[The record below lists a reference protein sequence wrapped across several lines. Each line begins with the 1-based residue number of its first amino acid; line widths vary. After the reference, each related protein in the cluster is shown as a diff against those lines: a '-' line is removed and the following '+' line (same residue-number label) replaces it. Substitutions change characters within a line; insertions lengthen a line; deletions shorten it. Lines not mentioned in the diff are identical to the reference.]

1 MSDLTTTPDER
12 QSDMLAR
19 PLAVALSLDWEK
31 VAFAAFIAMALITR
45 LWGLGT
51 RAMSHDESL
60 HTQYSLQFVRGDG
73 YSHTPLM
80 HGPLLFHVTALS
92 YWLFGATDFASRL
105 PVALLGVVLVAMPYF
120 LRRWLGRTGA
130 LVASFLFLISPFI
143 TYYSR
148 YIRHDIYVI
157 VWALIVFIASWY
169 YLRQRKEKYLLWF
182 AAGLALM
189 FSTKEVAF
197 IYVAIFGSFL
207 VGRLALRVWQADWLQ
222 EAQPRLRQPLL
233 VLAAGGLLLAVGFA
247 GLHLERSTAA
257 SATATATATD
267 DQGFAA
273 DPNAAEQTTTVAT
286 DEGAVKRVLHWLQVA
301 GALGIAA
308 AAFLFARALRPEIDE
323 FPEFDLIALYSTLV
337 LPLIAPFLVT
347 LAGIPVRN
355 YTINRCELAGQA
367 SMSQFQYWLA
377 QVTNPTCLQA
387 LLSSN
392 IVIYAFFVVIVGA
405 AAVAA
410 GLWWNRRRW
419 LAAAILFHAIFF
431 LLHTSVFTNPTGWFS
446 GLYDSLAYWL
456 EQQGVE
462 RGSQPWFY
470 YIFIVPFYEFL
481 PLVLALLAIR
491 LWAVRRRLNKIISY
505 WITLILLTLLAYSFS
520 NWIINRPIIL
530 DGGTPSNLAPLIIAG
545 VLFFAGLIYWFMV
558 RQRQLRDEYRLGRSW
573 SGLLDANE
581 LLEFVPSV
589 IWWFLLT
596 WAAYSVAGEKMPWLS
611 THFVI
616 PMALLGGWYL
626 NEKLTNVDAEALRA
640 RRTVILIVLIA
651 AFLAAAF
658 VALSSL
664 LLGEFRLGDQNLA
677 NLRALGRFLG
687 GVVVAG
693 GLFYLIREVG
703 ERMNRP
709 IRRRAWLLAILS
721 LLALLTVRFTYMAN
735 WPNADYATEFMVYAH
750 AAPAVKESVLS
761 RIEQLSMRL
770 KGDRTMRV
778 AWSDDGTWPMQWYL
792 RNFPNRFFTGK
803 NPSASIR
810 DYPVVVA
817 GQRDWDNFEPFL
829 KDDEYIKEDYVF
841 LWWPMEEYRKIGWNA
856 LFGLASQRDDEGNAE
871 TGRGI
876 LNPQVRQALW
886 DIFFHREYKTYGEVF
901 GGSYAPSQ
909 WPLRAPLR
917 LYIRRDV
924 VAHLWDYGVGAASI
938 EPPVDP
944 YAEGERQ
951 VTPDLVIG
959 AGGVHAG
966 ELLAPRNVAV
976 GPDGNLYVLDS
987 GNHRVVVFDSNG
999 QMLRDWGSFGQEPGQ
1014 FNEPWGIAVDD
1025 SFLYVADTWNHRVQK
1040 FSQEGDL
1047 VTTFGQSGTTAELGA
1062 ESGGFFFGP
1071 RSITL
1076 LPDDRLA
1083 VTDTGNHRLQIF
1095 DRDGN
1100 FVRVAGGPGAQP
1112 GLFNE
1117 PVGLATGD
1125 AGVYLADTWNARIQ
1139 LLTSSLSPVLEWPID
1154 GWEGDSTENKPY
1166 LAVDSAGRVYA
1177 TDPENFRV
1185 LIFEEG
1191 GEYLARFG
1199 QPGTE
1204 LDRLGLPNGIAID
1217 DGDNVYVTDARNNR
1231 VLRFPAL
1238 DFGDAPAPAED
1249 EAPDV
1254 MEEAPAEEEEEPE
1267 TESDGGAAEPTA
1279 TPGEGE

>member
-1 MSDLTTTPDER
+1 MSDLTTTPEER
-12 QSDMLAR
+12 KTEMLAR
-19 PLAVALSLDWEK
+19 PLAAALSLDWEK
-31 VAFAAFIAMALITR
+31 VAYASFIILALVTR
-45 LWGLGT
+45 LWGLGD
-51 RAMSHDESL
+51 RVMSHDESL
-60 HTQYSLQFVRGDG
+60 HTQYSLQYVRGDG

-80 HGPLLFHVTALS
+80 HGPLLFHVTALF

-105 PVALLGVVLVAMPYF
+105 PVALLGVVLVAIPFF
-120 LRRWLGRTGA
+120 LRRWLGRVGA
-130 LVASFLFLISPFI
+130 LVTSFLFLISPFI

-157 VWALIVFIASWY
+157 MWAMIVFIASWY

-207 VGRLALRVWQADWLQ
+207 AARLALRLWQADLFQ
-222 EAQPRLRQPLL
+222 QARPQLRRPLL
-233 VLAAGGLLLAVGFA
+233 ALAAAVLLLAVGFA
-247 GLHLERSTAA
+247 GLHVEERTAA
-257 SATATATATD
+257 PATATATATD

-273 DPNAAEQTTTVAT
+273 DPNAAEQTTAT
-286 DEGAVKRVLHWLQVA
+286 TADEGFVRQMLHWLQVA
-301 GALGIAA
+301 GALGVAGA
-308 AAFLFARALRPEIDE
+308 VFLFARALRPRIDE
-323 FPEFDLIALYSTLV
+323 FPEFDLIALYSTLI

-347 LAGIPVRN
+347 LAGVPVRD

-377 QVTNPTCLQA
+377 QLTNPTCLQA

-392 IVIYAFFVVIVGA
+392 VVIYGFFVVIVAA

-419 LAAAILFHAIFF
+419 IAAAILFHTIFF

-462 RGSQPWFY
+462 RGSQPSFY
-470 YIFIVPFYEFL
+470 YLFIVPFYEFL
-481 PLVLALLAIR
+481 PLVIALLAIR
-491 LWAVRRRLNKIISY
+491 LWAVRNRLNKIVSY

-530 DGGTPSNLAPLIIAG
+530 DGGTPSNLAALIVAG
-545 VLFFAGLIYWFMV
+545 VLFFAGVVYWFMV
-558 RQRQLRDEYRLGRSW
+558 RQQQLRDEYRLGRSW
-573 SGLLDANE
+573 SGLIDGDA
-581 LLEFVPSV
+581 LVEFIPSV

-596 WAAYSVAGEKMPWLS
+596 WVAYSVAGEKMPWLS

-626 NEKLTNVDAEALRA
+626 NEKLTNVDAAALRDRHA
-640 RRTVILIVLIA
+640 LILLGLIGV
-651 AFLAAAF
+651 FLAAAF

-664 LLGEFRLGDQNLA
+664 LLGEFRLGDQNVE
-677 NLRALGRFLG
+677 NLRTLGRFLG

-703 ERMNRP
+703 KRVNRP
-709 IRRRAWLLAILS
+709 IRRRAWLLGALS
-721 LLALLTVRFTYMAN
+721 VLALLTIRFTYMAN
-735 WPNADYATEFMVYAH
+735 WPNADYATEFIVYAH
-750 AAPAVKESVLS
+750 AAPAVKESILP
-761 RIEQLSMRL
+761 RIENLSMRMH
-770 KGDRTMRV
+770 GDKSIKV
-778 AWSDDGTWPMQWYL
+778 AWGDDGTWPMQWYL
-792 RNFPNRFFTGK
+792 RNYPNRLFAGK

-817 GQRDWDNFEPFL
+817 GQRDWANFEPFL
-829 KDDEYIKEDYVF
+829 DDDEYIKEDYIF
-841 LWWPMEEYRKIGWNA
+841 LWWPTEEYRKIGWNA
-856 LFGLASQRDDEGNAE
+856 LFGLAEQRDDEGNAK
-871 TGRGI
+871 TGRGV
-876 LNPQVRQALW
+876 LNPEVRQALW
-886 DIFFHREYKTYGEVF
+886 NIFFHRDYDKYGEVF
-901 GGSYAPSQ
+901 GGNYTPSQ

-917 LYIRRDV
+917 LYIRRDA

-944 YAEGERQ
+944 YTEGERQ
-951 VTPDLVIG
+951 LTPDLVIG
-959 AGGVHAG
+959 AGGLHAG
-966 ELLAPRNVAV
+966 ELLTPRNLAI
-976 GPDGNLYVLDS
+976 GPEGNVYVLDS
-987 GNHRVVVFDSNG
+987 GNHRVAVFDSNG
-999 QMLRDWGSFGQEPGQ
+999 QLLRDWGGFGTEPGQ

-1025 SFLYVADTWNHRVQK
+1025 SFVYVADTWNHRVQK
-1040 FSQEGDL
+1040 FTLDGEL

-1071 RSITL
+1071 RSIAL

-1100 FVRVAGGPGAQP
+1100 FIRVAGGAGAQA

-1117 PVGLATGD
+1117 PVGLARSD
-1125 AGVYLADTWNARIQ
+1125 NGVYLADTWNARIQ
-1139 LLTSSLSPVLEWPID
+1139 LLTTELSPVLEWPID

-1166 LAVDSAGRVYA
+1166 LAVDSGGRVYA

-1185 LIFEEG
+1185 LIFDAE
-1191 GEYLARFG
+1191 GEYLGRFG
-1199 QPGTE
+1199 QPGAE

-1217 DGDNVYVTDARNNR
+1217 DADNVYITDARNNR

-1238 DFGDAPAPAED
+1238 EFEDTSIPAGDE
-1249 EAPDV
+1249 EPDV
-1254 MEEAPAEEEEEPE
+1254 MEEAPAEEEEE
-1267 TESDGGAAEPTA
+1267 SNGGAIEPTA

>member
-1 MSDLTTTPDER
+1 MSDLTTTPEER
-12 QSDMLAR
+12 KSNVLAR
-19 PLAVALSLDWEK
+19 PLAIALSLDWEK
-31 VAFAAFIAMALITR
+31 VAYASFITLALVTR
-45 LWGLGT
+45 LWGLGA
-51 RAMSHDESL
+51 RVMSHDESL
-60 HTQYSLQFVRGDG
+60 HTQYSLQYVRGDG

-80 HGPLLFHVTALS
+80 HGPFLFHITALF

-105 PVALLGVVLVAMPYF
+105 PVALLGVALVAAPYF
-120 LRRWLGRTGA
+120 LRRWLGRAGA
-130 LVASFLFLISPFI
+130 LFASFLFLISPFI

-157 VWALIVFIASWY
+157 AWALIVFIASWY
-169 YLRQRKEKYLLWF
+169 YLRRREEKYLLWF

-197 IYVAIFGSFL
+197 IYVAIFGSFIT
-207 VGRLALRVWQADWLQ
+207 GRLALRMWQADWFQ
-222 EAQPRLRQPLL
+222 QVRPRLRQPLL
-233 VLAAGGLLLAVGFA
+233 ALAAAVLLMVVGFA
-247 GLHLERSTAA
+247 GLHVEERTAA
-257 SATATATATD
+257 PATGTATATD

-273 DPNAAEQTTTVAT
+273 DPDAAEQTTATQT
-286 DEGAVKRVLHWLQVA
+286 DEGTVRRVLHWLQVA
-301 GALGIAA
+301 GALGVAG
-308 AAFLFARALRPEIDE
+308 AAFLFARALRPQIDE
-323 FPEFDLIALYSTLV
+323 LPEFDLIALYSTLI

-347 LAGIPVRN
+347 LAGIPVRD
-355 YTINRCELAGQA
+355 YTLNRCELAGQA
-367 SMSQFQYWLA
+367 SMTQFQYWLA
-377 QVTNPTCLQA
+377 QLTNPTCLQA

-392 IVIYAFFVVIVGA
+392 VVIYGFFVVIA
-405 AAVAA
+405 AAASVAA

-419 LAAAILFHAIFF
+419 VSAAIVFHVIFF
-431 LLHTSVFTNPTGWFS
+431 LLHTSAFTNPTGWFS

-470 YIFIVPFYEFL
+470 YLFVVPFYEFL
-481 PLVLALLAIR
+481 PLVMALLAIR
-491 LWAVRRRLNKIISY
+491 LWAVRRRLNKIITY
-505 WITLILLTLLAYSFS
+505 WVTLILLTLLVYSFS
-520 NWIINRPIIL
+520 NWIINRPVLL
-530 DGGTPSNLAPLIIAG
+530 DGGTPSNLAALIIAG
-545 VLFFAGLIYWFMV
+545 VLFFAGVIYWFMV
-558 RQRQLRDEYRLGRSW
+558 RQQQLRDEYRLGRSW
-573 SGLLDANE
+573 SGLVDADT
-581 LLEFVPSV
+581 LIEFVPSV

-626 NEKLTNVDAEALRA
+626 NEKLTSVDAKALLS
-640 RRTVILIVLIA
+640 RRTFILVGLMVV
-651 AFLAAAF
+651 FLAAAF
-658 VALSSL
+658 VAISSL
-664 LLGEFRLGDQNLA
+664 LLGEFRLGDQNLE
-677 NLRALGRFLG
+677 NLRTLGRFLG
-687 GVVVAG
+687 GAIVAG

-703 ERMNRP
+703 ERVSRP
-709 IRRRAWLLAILS
+709 IRRRAWLLATLS
-721 LLALLTVRFTYMAN
+721 LLALLTIRFTYMAN
-735 WPNADYATEFMVYAH
+735 WPNADSATEFMVYAH

-761 RIEQLSMRL
+761 RIEDLSMRL
-770 KGDRTMRV
+770 HGDMTMQV

-792 RNFPNRFFTGK
+792 RNFPNRFFAGK

-817 GQRDWDNFEPFL
+817 GQRDWANYEPFL
-829 KDDEYIKEDYVF
+829 NDDEYIKEDYVF

-856 LFGLASQRDDEGNAE
+856 LFGLAAERDDEGNAA

-876 LNPQVRQALW
+876 FSPRVRQALW
-886 DIFFHREYKTYGEVF
+886 DIFFHREYETYGEVF
-901 GGSYAPSQ
+901 GGSYAPSE

-951 VTPDLVIG
+951 LTPDLVIG
-959 AGGVHAG
+959 AGGLNAG
-966 ELLAPRNVAV
+966 ELLTPRNLAI

-987 GNHRVVVFDSNG
+987 GNHRVVVFSGDG
-999 QMLRDWGSFGQEPGQ
+999 QLVRDWGSFGQEPGQ

-1025 SFLYVADTWNHRVQK
+1025 SFVYVADTWNHRVQK
-1040 FSQEGDL
+1040 FTLEGDL
-1047 VTTFGQSGTTAELGA
+1047 VTTFGQSGTTADLGA

-1076 LPDDRLA
+1076 LPDGQLA
-1083 VTDTGNHRLQIF
+1083 VTDTGNHRLQVF
-1095 DRDGN
+1095 DREGN
-1100 FVRVAGGPGAQP
+1100 FIRVAGGPGAQP

-1117 PVGLATGD
+1117 PVGLARGE

-1139 LLTSSLSPVLEWPID
+1139 LLTTDLSPILEWPVD

-1166 LAVDSAGRVYA
+1166 LAVDSGGRVYT

-1185 LIFEEG
+1185 LIFDEG

-1204 LDRLGLPNGIAID
+1204 LDSLGLPNGIAID
-1217 DGDNVYVTDARNNR
+1217 DEDNVYVTDARNNR

-1238 DFGDAPAPAED
+1238 DFGNAPPAGD
-1249 EAPDV
+1249 EEPEL
-1254 MEEAPAEEEEEPE
+1254 MEESPVDEEPE
-1267 TESDGGAAEPTA
+1267 TEVDEGAVQPTA

>member
-12 QSDMLAR
+12 QSDILAR
-19 PLAVALSLDWEK
+19 PLAVALNLDWEK
-31 VAFAAFIAMALITR
+31 VAYATFIAVALVTR
-45 LWGLGT
+45 LWGLGN
-51 RAMSHDESL
+51 RVMSHDESL
-60 HTQYSLQFVRGDG
+60 HTQYSLQFARGDG

-80 HGPLLFHVTALS
+80 HGPLLFHVTALF

-105 PVALLGVVLVAMPYF
+105 PVALLGVLLVAMPYF
-120 LRRWLGRTGA
+120 LRSWLGRVGA
-130 LVASFLFLISPFI
+130 LVTSFLFLISPFI

-169 YLRQRKEKYLLWF
+169 YLRRRKERYLLWF

-207 VGRLALRVWQADWLQ
+207 VGRLALRLWQADWFQ
-222 EAQPRLRQPLL
+222 QARPQLRQPLL
-233 VLAAGGLLLAVGFA
+233 VLLAAVLLLAVGFA
-247 GLHLERSTAA
+247 GLHVEESTSAP
-257 SATATATATD
+257 ATATATATD

-273 DPNAAEQTTTVAT
+273 DPNAAEQTTTTTT
-286 DEGAVKRVLHWLQVA
+286 DEGGIRRVLHWLQVA
-301 GALGIAA
+301 GALGLAG
-308 AAFLFARALRPEIDE
+308 AAFLFARALRPQIEE
-323 FPEFDLIALYSTLV
+323 FPEFDLIVLYSTLI

-347 LAGIPVRN
+347 LAGTPVRD

-377 QVTNPTCLQA
+377 QLFNPTCLQA

-392 IVIYAFFVVIVGA
+392 VVIYGFFVVIA
-405 AAVAA
+405 AAAAIAA

-419 LAAAILFHAIFF
+419 LAAAIVFHVIFF

-470 YIFIVPFYEFL
+470 YGFVVPFYEFL
-481 PLVLALLAIR
+481 PLLLALLAIR
-491 LWAVRRRLNKIISY
+491 LWAVLRRLNKVITY

-520 NWIINRPIIL
+520 NWIINRPIRL
-530 DGGTPSNLAPLIIAG
+530 EGGVPSNLPALIIGGILFLAG
-545 VLFFAGLIYWFMV
+545 VIYWFMV
-558 RQRQLRDEYRLGRSW
+558 RQRRLREEYSLGRSW
-573 SGLLDANE
+573 SGLLDPNA
-581 LLEFVPSV
+581 LIEFIPSV

-596 WAAYSVAGEKMPWLS
+596 WVAYSVAGEKMPWLS

-616 PMALLGGWYL
+616 PMAMLGGWYL
-626 NEKLTNVDAEALRA
+626 NETLTGVDLEALRS
-640 RRTVILIVLIA
+640 RQTRIFLLLITI
-651 AFLAAAF
+651 FLAASF

-664 LLGEFRLGDQNLA
+664 LLGQFRLGDQSLE

-703 ERMNRP
+703 ERLNRP
-709 IRRRAWLLAILS
+709 IRRRAWLLGILS

-761 RIEQLSMRL
+761 RIEELSMRL
-770 KGDRTMRV
+770 HGDESIQV

-792 RNFPNRFFTGK
+792 RNFPNRFYTGT

-817 GQRDWDNFEPFL
+817 GQRDWGNFETFL
-829 KDDEYIKEDYVF
+829 PDDEYIKEDYIF
-841 LWWPMEEYRKIGWNA
+841 LWWPMEEYREIGWNA
-856 LFGLASQRDDEGNAE
+856 LFGLAAQRDEDGNAT

-876 LNPQVRQALW
+876 LNPRVRQALW
-886 DIFFHREYKTYGEVF
+886 DIFFHRDYTTYGEVF
-901 GGSYAPSQ
+901 GGTFTPSE

-951 VTPDLVIG
+951 LTPDLVIG
-959 AGGVHAG
+959 AGGVNAG
-966 ELLAPRNVAV
+966 ELLTPRNLAI
-976 GPDGNLYVLDS
+976 GPEDNLYVLDS
-987 GNHRVVVFDSNG
+987 GNHRVVVFDSEG
-999 QMLRDWGSFGQEPGQ
+999 QLLRDWGSFGQEPGQ

-1025 SFLYVADTWNHRVQK
+1025 AHVYVADTWNHRVQK
-1040 FSQEGDL
+1040 FTLEGEL
-1047 VTTFGQSGTTAELGA
+1047 VTIFGQSGTSAELGA

-1071 RSITL
+1071 RSVAL
-1076 LPDDRLA
+1076 LPDDQIA

-1100 FVRVAGGPGAQP
+1100 FIRVAGGPGAQP

-1117 PVGLATGD
+1117 PVGLSRGE

-1139 LLTSSLSPVLEWPID
+1139 LLTTSLSPVLEWPID

-1166 LAVDSAGRVYA
+1166 LAVDGEGRVYA

-1185 LIFEEG
+1185 LIFGEE

-1217 DGDNVYVTDARNNR
+1217 DADNVYLTDARNNR

-1238 DFGDAPAPAED
+1238 DFGDDAAPAGED
-1249 EAPDV
+1249 EPET
-1254 MEEAPAEEEEEPE
+1254 MEEEPAEEEPE
-1267 TESDGGAAEPTA
+1267 TGDDAEDVAEPTA